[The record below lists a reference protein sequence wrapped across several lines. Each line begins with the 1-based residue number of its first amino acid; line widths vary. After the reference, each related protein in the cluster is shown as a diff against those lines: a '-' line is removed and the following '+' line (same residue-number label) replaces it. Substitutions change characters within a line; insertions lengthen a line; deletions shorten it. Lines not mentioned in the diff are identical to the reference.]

1 MDVIV
6 MPSSFLVACF
16 VNDYAPVVDHDLC
29 LYGMHFPL
37 ARIVHLLS
45 SPVFRTWY
53 LLFCAVCEGYK
64 AREMPFSLWGCTQPF
79 GYLHIFW
86 GIGAH
91 PSYQRLNLLHIPA
104 DVAMVKV
111 KQKAG
116 QRVGYAKTA
125 ADQKHQK
132 PVLCV

>member
-1 MDVIV
+1 

-16 VNDYAPVVDHDLC
+16 VNDYALVVDHNLC

-37 ARIVHLLS
+37 ARIVRLLS

-64 AREMPFSLWGCTQPF
+64 AREMPFSLLGCTQPF
-79 GYLHIFW
+79 CYLHIFW

-91 PSYQRLNLLHIPA
+91 PSYQRLNLLYVLQMLPWSKSNKKPA
-104 DVAMVKV
+104 NVWVM
-111 KQKAG
+111 QRRRSRPKASE
-116 QRVGYAKTA
+116 TCS
-125 ADQKHQK
+125 
-132 PVLCV
+132 LCLA